1 MKSGSKIVA
10 VTLSTVLMAAAGMA
24 MSDDDDHVMDSVRS
38 WFDLTALGIAP
49 IESKL
54 YMEECGS
61 CHFPY
66 HPGLLPAISWEKVM
80 TGLDDHFGENAEID
94 AGDLATIQ
102 NFLLNNA
109 AGRVN
114 YGLPNKLMASQRGHP
129 APIRVTEMRYF
140 VYEHSELPRKV
151 VQDNPQVKSFSN
163 CDSCHTKAKRG
174 DFDDDDVRIPGFGY
188 WDD

>member
-1 MKSGSKIVA
+1 MA
-10 VTLSTVLMAAAGMA
+10 VSDDDHD
-24 MSDDDDHVMDSVRS
+24 DDDDHDMDSVRS
-38 WFDLTALGIAP
+38 WFDLAAP
-49 IESKL
+49 GVAPVESKL

-66 HPGLLPAISWEKVM
+66 QPGLLPAISWEKIM

-94 AGDLATIQ
+94 GGDLATLQ
-102 NFLLNNA
+102 DFLLNNA
-109 AGRVN
+109 AGRAN
-114 YGLPNKLMASQRGHP
+114 YGLPNKFMASQRGRP
-129 APIRVTEMRYF
+129 LPVRITEMRYF

-151 VQDNPQVKSFSN
+151 VQDNPEVKSFSN
-163 CDSCHTKAKRG
+163 CDSCHTKAKLG